1 MRHKMSTADFEPLT
15 LIGRGAFGE
24 VRIVRER
31 STGNIYA
38 MKSLCKAEMVR
49 RGQVEHVMA
58 ERNLLAHVS
67 SKMVVK
73 LFYSFQ
79 DDEYL
84 YLVMEYLPGGDM
96 MTLLMRK
103 DTLTEDEARFYI
115 AQSVLSIEAIHS
127 ANYIH
132 RDIKPDNL
140 LLCVDGHLKLSDF
153 GLCKPID
160 TDMLPKLAVEKDGKK
175 PSKDTKQRDLPQ
187 GGSMDRKQQ
196 LEHWRRNR
204 RIMAYST
211 VGTPDYIAPE
221 VLTKEGYGTEC
232 DWWSLGAIMYEM
244 LVGYPPFYSEDAMM
258 TCRKIVNW
266 KTQLVFPDDVKL
278 SPEAV
283 DLMQSFMCDVDN
295 RIGSRGGAAE
305 IKSHPFF
312 NGIDWEHIYDQEA
325 AYKPDVQGE
334 LDTRNF
340 EQFEDDNDASMM
352 RCGTDSLLT
361 DCVVVS
367 QSVVS
372 FVVETDLTLP
382 VLPRMTHIHTHTGG
396 GRVTCDVRRT
406 SNSWVTHTRASRPL
420 TRMRETITMRRVAR
434 LLRRGRQW
442 LSFRRLSRMRNSYE
456 RALPGF
462 LLCFARGC
470 VAHVNKS

>member
-1 MRHKMSTADFEPLT
+1 MTYAKLIRHKMSTADFEPLT

-24 VRIVRER
+24 VRVVRER
-31 STGNIYA
+31 SSGCIYA
-38 MKSLCKAEMVR
+38 MKSLRKAEMVR

-58 ERNLLAHVS
+58 ERNLLAQVS

-79 DDEYL
+79 DDEFL

-103 DTLTEDEARFYI
+103 DTLTEHEARFYM
-115 AQSVLSIEAIHS
+115 AQSVLSIEAIHA

-140 LLCVDGHLKLSDF
+140 LLCADGHLKLSDF

-160 TDMLPKLAVEKDGKK
+160 TNSLPKLAIESGEGGGGRAATGSAGSAPGGKAE
-175 PSKDTKQRDLPQ
+175 LVQ
-187 GGSMDRKQQ
+187 GGTIDRKQQ

-278 SPEAV
+278 SAEAE
-283 DLMQSFMCDVDN
+283 DLMRRLMCNVDE
-295 RIGSRGGAAE
+295 RIGSNGTGE
-305 IKSHPFF
+305 IKAHPFF
-312 NGIDWEHIYDQEA
+312 KDIDWDCIYDGEA
-325 AYKPDVQGE
+325 AYKPEVKGE
-334 LDTRNF
+334 LDTSNF
-340 EQFEDDNDASMM
+340 EQFEDAEANVMM
-352 RCGTDSLLT
+352 RRRSSYGARQKDIEFLGYTFKNFDAVNQNPGASGKSKAKRPSMAELQE
-361 DCVVVS
+361 S
-367 QSVVS
+367 MKSVTV
-372 FVVETDLTLP
+372 
-382 VLPRMTHIHTHTGG
+382 
-396 GRVTCDVRRT
+396 
-406 SNSWVTHTRASRPL
+406 NSPNHQR
-420 TRMRETITMRRVAR
+420 
-434 LLRRGRQW
+434 
-442 LSFRRLSRMRNSYE
+442 
-456 RALPGF
+456 
-462 LLCFARGC
+462 
-470 VAHVNKS
+470 